1 MVDINRY
8 FAAGKYHKNLA
19 KESIIENTKNRRRI
33 MAIYYDH
40 EFYSCNTH
48 RKLKGSYKI
57 IKVLDAYVAYKLG
70 NRIFSTTPTN
80 FSKLITFN
88 NLDYFVPICYT
99 TDGVLFYDGYKIKEV
114 TNEKLSRM
122 KKYVRI

>member
-1 MVDINRY
+1 MIDINRY

-19 KESIIENTKNRRRI
+19 KESIIENTKKRRRI
-33 MAIYYDH
+33 TAIYYDH

-57 IKVLDAYVAYKLG
+57 IKVLDARLADKAG
-70 NRIFSTTPTN
+70 NRIFLSSPTN
-80 FSKLITFN
+80 SSKLITFN
-88 NLDYFVPICYT
+88 NLDYFAPICYIV
-99 TDGVLFYDGYKIKEV
+99 GGMMFYDGYKIKKV

>member
-1 MVDINRY
+1 MTEINRY
-8 FAAGKYHKNLA
+8 FAAGKYYKSLA

-33 MAIYYDH
+33 TAIYYDH
-40 EFYSCNTH
+40 EFYSSNTH

-70 NRIFSTTPTN
+70 NRIFSKTPTN

-88 NLDYFVPICYT
+88 NLDYFAPICYT

>member
-1 MVDINRY
+1 MTEINRY

-33 MAIYYDH
+33 EAIYYDH
-40 EFYSCNTH
+40 EFYSSNTH

-57 IKVLDAYVAYKLG
+57 IKVLDNLFVTKVG
-70 NRIFSTTPTN
+70 NRIFPTASETS
-80 FSKLITFN
+80 SKLITFN
-88 NLDYFVPICYT
+88 NLDYFAPIYYT
-99 TDGVLFYDGYKIKEV
+99 TDGILFYDGYKTKEV
-114 TNEKLSRM
+114 ALEELSRM

>member
-1 MVDINRY
+1 MIDINRY
-8 FAAGKYHKNLA
+8 FAAGKYHKSLA

-33 MAIYYDH
+33 EAIYYDH

-57 IKVLDAYVAYKLG
+57 IKVLDALLANKAG
-70 NRIFSTTPTN
+70 NRIFPTVLETS
-80 FSKLITFN
+80 SKLITFN
-88 NLDYFVPICYT
+88 NLDYFAPICYT
-99 TDGVLFYDGYKIKEV
+99 TDGILFYDGYKIKEV
-114 TNEKLSRM
+114 TLKELSRM

>member
-1 MVDINRY
+1 MTEINRY
-8 FAAGKYHKNLA
+8 FAAGKYYKSLA

-33 MAIYYDH
+33 TAIYYDH
-40 EFYSCNTH
+40 EFYSSNTH

-70 NRIFSTTPTN
+70 NRIFSKTPTN

-88 NLDYFVPICYT
+88 NLDYFAPICYT

-114 TNEKLSRM
+114 TNEELSRM
-122 KKYVRI
+122 KEYVRI

>member
-1 MVDINRY
+1 MIDINRY
-8 FAAGKYHKNLA
+8 FAAGKYHKSLA

-33 MAIYYDH
+33 TAIYYDH

-57 IKVLDAYVAYKLG
+57 IKVLDNLFTYKFG
-70 NRIFSTTPTN
+70 NRIFPTTPTN
-80 FSKLITFN
+80 SSKLITFN
-88 NLDYFVPICYT
+88 NLDYFAPVCYT
-99 TDGVLFYDGYKIKEV
+99 IGGVMFYDGYKIKEV